1 MIIYSYRKQVL
12 DYWRMSR
19 MIRKGYYDS
28 LEKRYKVLE
37 PEVMIIRLRNFMALT
52 KWDNRVFLKILEL
65 ETYALQLLRDKR
77 QHENINRE
85 LRTS

>member
-37 PEVMIIRLRNFMALT
+37 PEVMIIRLRNFMTLT
-52 KWDNRVFLKILEL
+52 KWDNRVLLKILEL

>member
-37 PEVMIIRLRNFMALT
+37 PEVMIIRLRNFMTLT